1 MNHADF
7 FRGQVLLVLAAA
19 VSLAGGWLYWQR
31 VLIPHQIADGAAH
44 NRPRGNFSDL
54 YPQWIGTRDLLLHGR
69 DPYSP
74 EVTREIQEGYYG
86 RALDPNKPGDPKD
99 QQAFAYPVYVVFY
112 LAPTIHLSFAAVRIG
127 FFWGLLGLTLVTV
140 WLWLGVLRCSVPLGT
155 KLSIMA
161 LTIGSFTVMQ
171 GLKLQQLTLLVAA
184 MCAAG
189 VALLVAGR
197 PIAAGIMLALAT
209 IKPQLVLPLLLW
221 LALWSLGDLR
231 RRYRWVVSFLIVMT
245 ILCVAS
251 ELLLPQWIARFW
263 HAVVAYR
270 QYAKGI
276 PVLEIML
283 PTWWGRVLELL
294 FAAMTALTCLRWFR
308 HAEDTAAFAACTCL
322 AMAASVLLVPK
333 VALYNQVLLLP
344 AILLIVRDRR
354 TIWHGSAIKRFML
367 VVVCVSLAWIWVASL
382 VLAGLS
388 FMVRAEVIEKGWMVP
403 LVTLPQIPAAVTA
416 LLLLHYY
423 RTTFAPS
430 LGQPGV
436 VECLG

>member
-1 MNHADF
+1 MNFAF
-7 FRGQVLLVLAAA
+7 SNKQVGLLLA
-19 VSLAGGWLYWQR
+19 SLLCASGVWLYADR
-31 VLIPHQIADGAAH
+31 VLIPYQIAEGTAH

-54 YPQWIGTRDLLLHGR
+54 YPQWIGARELLLHGR

-74 EVTREIQEGYYG
+74 EVTRQIQEGYYG
-86 RALDPNKPGDPKD
+86 RALDPNKPGDPED

-112 LAPTIHLSFAAVRIG
+112 LAPTIRFPFETVRRG
-127 FFWGLLGLTLVTV
+127 FFWVLLGLTLVTV
-140 WLWLGVLRCSVPLGT
+140 WLWLGVLRYAVPLGT
-155 KLSIMA
+155 KLIFMV
-161 LTIGSFTVMQ
+161 LTIGSLTVMQ

-184 MCAAG
+184 MGAAG

-197 PIAAGIMLALAT
+197 PIVAGVVLALAT

-251 ELLLPQWIARFW
+251 ELLLPHWIVRFW

-276 PVLEIML
+276 PVLEMIL

-308 HAEDTAAFAACTCL
+308 HAENTAAFQACTCL
-322 AMAASVLLVPK
+322 AMSASVLLVPK
-333 VALYNQVLLLP
+333 FALYNQVLLLP

-354 TIWHGSAIKRFML
+354 MIWREGVINRIML
-367 VVVCVSLAWIWVASL
+367 VVVAVSLAWIWLAGM

-388 FMVRAEVIEKGWMVP
+388 FIVRAEVVEKAWMVP

-423 RTTFAPS
+423 QTTFAPS
-430 LGQPGV
+430 LGPQAS
-436 VECLG
+436 

>member
-1 MNHADF
+1 MNFAF
-7 FRGQVLLVLAAA
+7 SNKQVGLLLA
-19 VSLAGGWLYWQR
+19 SLLCASGVWLYADR
-31 VLIPHQIADGAAH
+31 VLIPYQIAEGTAH

-54 YPQWIGTRDLLLHGR
+54 YPQWIGARELLLHGR

-74 EVTREIQEGYYG
+74 EVTRQIQEGYYG
-86 RALDPNKPGDPKD
+86 RALDPNKPGDPED

-112 LAPTIHLSFAAVRIG
+112 LAPTIRFPFETVRRG
-127 FFWGLLGLTLVTV
+127 FFWVLLGLTLVTV
-140 WLWLGVLRCSVPLGT
+140 WLWLGVLRYAVPLGT
-155 KLSIMA
+155 KLIFMV
-161 LTIGSFTVMQ
+161 LTIGSLTVMQ

-197 PIAAGIMLALAT
+197 PIVAGVVLALAT

-251 ELLLPQWIARFW
+251 ELLLPHWIVRFW

-276 PVLEIML
+276 PVLEMIL

-308 HAEDTAAFAACTCL
+308 HAENTAAFQAGTCL
-322 AMAASVLLVPK
+322 AMAVSVLLVPK
-333 VALYNQVLLLP
+333 FALYNQVLLLP

-354 TIWHGSAIKRFML
+354 MIWREGVINRIML
-367 VVVCVSLAWIWVASL
+367 VVVAASLAWTWVASV

-388 FMVRAEVIEKGWMVP
+388 FMVRAEVVERAWMVP
-403 LVTLPQIPAAVTA
+403 LATLPLIPAAVAA
-416 LLLLHYY
+416 LLLVHYY

-430 LGQPGV
+430 LGPQAS
-436 VECLG
+436 